1 MRVLFSPRP
10 CQYLFLVFLIIV
22 IVTCVRRYCTV
33 VFICISLMISDVD
46 HIFMRLLA
54 TQKMSVQV
62 LCPFF
67 SRVVF
72 FFSSFILR
80 YMSSLY
86 ILDINPLSDIS
97 FANIFFHS
105 LGNLLVLLIAW
116 FTVQKSFSLM

>member
-54 TQKMSVQV
+54 TRKMSVQV

-67 SRVVF
+67 SRVV